1 MPRGH
6 GYASFYKH
14 EDAQRAIDLLN
25 NADFEGQ
32 KIRLMWFTKKEDRE
46 NMQKGNLF
54 VKDLESS
61 VDQKELSDLF
71 SRCGNVDSCKV
82 ELFNDGTSRG
92 YGFVHFENEE
102 DAKRAINELDG
113 FELKGKNIVVTE
125 HKRRSER
132 EPADIQF
139 NNIYVKNIPASF
151 KQEEINELFQKY
163 GSVNSMK
170 FPRANDSDPNSDAK
184 GFGFVCYAEPE
195 NAKQAIEELNGKE
208 VVPGFKLELSRHL
221 SKRERGEQ
229 IAETYK
235 KEKQERNN
243 KFADCNFHVK
253 PLPSDLKDEELREKF
268 ASFGTVLSAK
278 IPKVSKTNEK
288 GENIQESKGF
298 GFVCFENADEARKA
312 FIELN
317 GTTQWGKQ
325 LTIEY
330 FEPKEER
337 QEKKQKERMNSIMGN
352 MQTMLPQFMMNLYQF
367 MGP

>member
-1 MPRGH
+1 
-6 GYASFYKH
+6 
-14 EDAQRAIDLLN
+14 
-25 NADFEGQ
+25 
-32 KIRLMWFTKKEDRE
+32 MWFTKKEDRE

-54 VKDLESS
+54 VKDLEST

-92 YGFVHFENEE
+92 YGFVHFEKEE
-102 DAKRAINELDG
+102 DAKRAIDELDG
-113 FELKGKNIVVTE
+113 FELKGKKIVVTE

-139 NNIYVKNIPASF
+139 NNLYVKNIPASF
-151 KQEEINELFQKY
+151 KQDEITKLFDQF

-184 GFGFVCYAEPE
+184 GYGFVCFAEPE
-195 NAKQAIEELNGKE
+195 HAKTAIDELNGLE
-208 VVPGFKLELSRHL
+208 VAPGFKLELSRHL
-221 SKRERGEQ
+221 SKREREEQ
-229 IAETYK
+229 VAQSYK

-253 PLPSDLKDEELREKF
+253 PLPLDLTDEELQAKF
-268 ASFGTVLSAK
+268 ATFGTVLSAK
-278 IPKVSKTNEK
+278 IPRTNKTNEK
-288 GENIQESKGF
+288 GENIQEGRGF
-298 GFVCFENADEARKA
+298 GFVCFEDPNQARKA

-317 GTTQWGKQ
+317 GTTQWGKKVS
-325 LTIEY
+325 IEY

-337 QEKKQKERMNSIMGN
+337 QEKKQKERINNMMGN
-352 MQTMLPQFMMNLYQF
+352 MQTMMPQFFMNMAQFMMPPMGADPNAMRGGFGGMPNQF
-367 MGP
+367 NPGFQGQY